1 MQFNQPE
8 GEIQIRM
15 PPDLNQRVENLKEA
29 CPELLEAGD
38 EWPTKVE
45 DSLAE
50 WMDLKADIEM
60 LTGWIATAESEF
72 GSIQNI
78 PKFLMDFNALE
89 DRFQVSIHFTCT
101 VIVIICFKPSA
112 CRLVRTWFLKIS
124 FVCTS
129 VCVSLCMCLCVYL

>member
-8 GEIQIRM
+8 GEIQIRV

-38 EWPTKVE
+38 QWPTKIKESV
-45 DSLAE
+45 AE
-50 WMDLKADIEM
+50 WMEIKANIDK
-60 LTGWIATAESEF
+60 LNGWIATAESEF

-89 DRFQVSIHFTCT
+89 DRFQVCMYVCSIFR
-101 VIVIICFKPSA
+101 P
-112 CRLVRTWFLKIS
+112 W
-124 FVCTS
+124 
-129 VCVSLCMCLCVYL
+129 